1 MISVKKL
8 RKEDLEDIA
17 SIHQSAFA
25 KFFLTSLGNSFLKM
39 FYSSII
45 DSNQGISLGAFYE
58 NKLVGF
64 AVGAQSKSGFYKNLL
79 IRNFIPLA
87 LSASVNLLKSPRKIK
102 TLIQTLLSSESAE
115 EKYMS
120 YATLLSICVS
130 PEKKGQKVG
139 KLLLEAFEIEV
150 LKYNTG
156 VSLTTDS
163 LNNEYV
169 NKFYSSNH
177 YVLVNQYKQGKRE
190 MNFYVKKLK

>member
-1 MISVKKL
+1 MEVKEL
-8 RKEDLEDIA
+8 
-17 SIHQSAFA
+17 SIRDSYQMAEIHLNSF
-25 KFFLTSLGNSFLKM
+25 KGFFLSSLGKTFLWR
-39 FYSSII
+39 FYKAILKN
-45 DSNQGISLGAFYE
+45 DKGIAIGIFYE